1 MANPHPEPHPENLKN
16 FKKGDKRTVESARKG
31 QKKSVEVQAQKR
43 TMRDWAILIGNLPMH
58 DGKLTDPKTAAQLA
72 KDSPDKPN
80 MTMEGAVIVAMYNKA
95 AKGDTKA
102 AMFLAKLKEQMA
114 DEVKLTVDP
123 LSELSADEL
132 IKLYESTRPKGK
144 Q

>member
-1 MANPHPEPHPENLKN
+1 MANPNPKLHPENLKPI
-16 FKKGDKRTVESARKG
+16 KKGDPTAKDKQRLG
-31 QKKSVEVQAQKR
+31 GKKSQQVQAQKR
-43 TMRDWAILIGNLPMH
+43 TMREWAILFGNLPMR
-58 DGKLTDPKTAAQLA
+58 DGKISDPKTASEV
-72 KDSPDKPN
+72 KDSN
-80 MTMEGAVIVAMYNKA
+80 LTMDGAIIAAMYSKA

-132 IKLYESTRPKGK
+132 IKLYETTRPKK
-144 Q
+144 A

>member
-43 TMRDWAILIGNLPMH
+43 SMREWAVYFGNLPLRE
-58 DGKLTDPKTAAQLA
+58 GVIGTPKTASEV
-72 KDSPDKPN
+72 KDTN
-80 MTMEGAVIVAMYNKA
+80 MTLEAAVIAAMYSKA

-132 IKLYESTRPKGK
+132 IKLYESTKPKDK
-144 Q
+144 K

>member
-1 MANPHPEPHPENLKN
+1 MANPNPKLHPENLKPC
-16 FKKGDKRTVESARKG
+16 KKGDPANKDKGRIGGKRS
-31 QKKSVEVQAQKR
+31 QEVQAQKR
-43 TMRDWAILIGNLPMH
+43 TMREWAILFGNLPMR
-58 DGKLTDPKTAAQLA
+58 DGKITDPKTASEV
-72 KDSPDKPN
+72 KDSN
-80 MTMEGAVIVAMYNKA
+80 LTMDGAIIAAMYSKA

-123 LSELSADEL
+123 LSKLSADEL
-132 IKLYESTRPKGK
+132 IKLYETTRPKK

>member
-43 TMRDWAILIGNLPMH
+43 TMREWAILFGNLPMR
-58 DGKLTDPKTAAQLA
+58 DGKITDPKTASEV
-72 KDSPDKPN
+72 KDSN
-80 MTMEGAVIVAMYNKA
+80 LTMDGAIIAAMYSKA

-132 IKLYESTRPKGK
+132 IKLYESTKPKDK
-144 Q
+144 K

>member
-1 MANPHPEPHPENLKN
+1 MANPHPEPHPENLIPLKKN
-16 FKKGDKRTVESARKG
+16 DPKSKEIQRKG
-31 QKKSVEVQAQKR
+31 GKKAGEVHAQKR
-43 TMRDWAILIGNLPMH
+43 TMREWAVLIGNLPMK
-58 DGKLTDPKTAAQLA
+58 DGKLTDPKTASEV
-72 KDSPDKPN
+72 KDSN
-80 MTMEGAVIVAMYNKA
+80 LTMDGAIIAAMYSKA

-123 LSELSADEL
+123 ISELSADEL
-132 IKLYESTRPKGK
+132 IKLYETTRPKK

>member
-16 FKKGDKRTVESARKG
+16 FKKGDPRNAESGRKG
-31 QKKSVEVQAQKR
+31 AKRSNEVQAQKR
-43 TMRDWAILIGNLPMH
+43 TMREWAILFGNLPMR
-58 DGKLTDPKTAAQLA
+58 DGKISDPKTASDV
-72 KDSPDKPN
+72 KDSN
-80 MTMEGAVIVAMYNKA
+80 LTMDGAIIAAMYSKA

-132 IKLYESTRPKGK
+132 IKLYETTRPKK
-144 Q
+144 A

>member
-1 MANPHPEPHPENLKN
+1 MANPNPKLHPENLKPC
-16 FKKGDKRTVESARKG
+16 KKGDPANKEKG
-31 QKKSVEVQAQKR
+31 RLGGKKSQQVQAQKR
-43 TMRDWAILIGNLPMH
+43 TMREWAVLFGNLPMR
-58 DGKLTDPKTAAQLA
+58 DGKISDPKTASEV
-72 KDSPDKPN
+72 KDSN
-80 MTMEGAVIVAMYNKA
+80 LTMDGAIIAAMYSKA

-132 IKLYESTRPKGK
+132 IKLYETTRPKK
-144 Q
+144 A

>member
-1 MANPHPEPHPENLKN
+1 MANPHPEPHPENLK
-16 FKKGDKRTVESARKG
+16 KIRKGDKSALETQRKG
-31 QKKSVEVQAQKR
+31 AKRSNEVQAQKR
-43 TMRDWAILIGNLPMH
+43 SMREWAILIGNLPMR
-58 DGKLTDPKTAAQLA
+58 DGKLTDPKTASELA
-72 KDSPDKPN
+72 KNSPVKPN

-95 AKGDTKA
+95 AQGDTKA

-132 IKLYESTRPKGK
+132 IKLYETTRPKK

>member
-1 MANPHPEPHPENLKN
+1 MANPNPKLHPENLKPI
-16 FKKGDKRTVESARKG
+16 KKGDPTAKDKQRLG
-31 QKKSVEVQAQKR
+31 GKKSQQVQAQKR
-43 TMRDWAILIGNLPMH
+43 TMREWAVLFGNLPMR
-58 DGKLTDPKTAAQLA
+58 DGKISDPKTASEV
-72 KDSPDKPN
+72 KDSN
-80 MTMEGAVIVAMYNKA
+80 LTMDGAIIAAMYSKA

-132 IKLYESTRPKGK
+132 IKLYETTRPKK

>member
-1 MANPHPEPHPENLKN
+1 MANPHPEPHPENLKKL
-16 FKKGDKRTVESARKG
+16 KKNDPASTVKQRNGGRKS
-31 QKKSVEVQAQKR
+31 QEVQAQKR
-43 TMRDWAILIGNLPMH
+43 SMREWAVIFGQLPLK
-58 DGKLTDPKTAAQLA
+58 DGKLSDPKTASEV
-72 KDSPDKPN
+72 KDSN
-80 MTMEGAVIVAMYNKA
+80 LTMDGAIIAAMYSKA

-123 LSELSADEL
+123 LSELSANEL
-132 IKLYESTRPKGK
+132 IKLYETTRPKK

>member
-1 MANPHPEPHPENLKN
+1 MANPHPEPHPENLKKL
-16 FKKGDKRTVESARKG
+16 KKNDPASTVKQRNGGRKS
-31 QKKSVEVQAQKR
+31 QEVQAQKR
-43 TMRDWAILIGNLPMH
+43 TMREWAVLFGNLPMR
-58 DGKLTDPKTAAQLA
+58 DGKISDPKTASEV
-72 KDSPDKPN
+72 KDSN
-80 MTMEGAVIVAMYNKA
+80 LTMDGAIIAAMYSKA

-132 IKLYESTRPKGK
+132 IKLYETTRPKK
-144 Q
+144 A

>member
-1 MANPHPEPHPENLKN
+1 MANPNPKLHPENLKPC
-16 FKKGDKRTVESARKG
+16 KKGDPANKDKG
-31 QKKSVEVQAQKR
+31 RLGGKKSQQVQAQKR
-43 TMRDWAILIGNLPMH
+43 TMREWAILFGNLPMR
-58 DGKLTDPKTAAQLA
+58 DGKITDPKTASEV
-72 KDSPDKPN
+72 KDSN
-80 MTMEGAVIVAMYNKA
+80 LTMDGAIIAAMYSKA

-132 IKLYESTRPKGK
+132 IKLYESTKPKDK
-144 Q
+144 K

>member
-1 MANPHPEPHPENLKN
+1 MANPNPKLHPENLKPI
-16 FKKGDKRTVESARKG
+16 KKGDPTAKDKQRLG
-31 QKKSVEVQAQKR
+31 GKKSQQVQAQKR
-43 TMRDWAILIGNLPMH
+43 TMREWAVLFGNLPMR
-58 DGKLTDPKTAAQLA
+58 DGKISDPKTASEV
-72 KDSPDKPN
+72 KDSN
-80 MTMEGAVIVAMYNKA
+80 LTMDGAIIAAMYSKA

-132 IKLYESTRPKGK
+132 IKLYETTRPKK
-144 Q
+144 S

>member
-43 TMRDWAILIGNLPMH
+43 SMREWAVIFGQLPLK
-58 DGKLTDPKTAAQLA
+58 DGKLSDPKNASEI
-72 KDSPDKPN
+72 KDSNLTMDAAIIAN
-80 MTMEGAVIVAMYNKA
+80 MYAKA
-95 AKGDTKA
+95 SKGDVRA
-102 AMFLAKLKEQMA
+102 AEFLAKLKAQMA
-114 DEVKLTVDP
+114 DQVEIKVDP

-132 IKLYESTRPKGK
+132 IKLYESTRPKK
-144 Q
+144 A

>member
-1 MANPHPEPHPENLKN
+1 MANSNPKLHPENLKPI
-16 FKKGDKRTVESARKG
+16 KKGDPTAKDKQRLG
-31 QKKSVEVQAQKR
+31 GKKSQQVQAQKR
-43 TMRDWAILIGNLPMH
+43 TMREWAILFGNLPMR
-58 DGKLTDPKTAAQLA
+58 DGKITDPKTASEV
-72 KDSPDKPN
+72 KDSN
-80 MTMEGAVIVAMYNKA
+80 LTMDGAIIAAMYSKA

-132 IKLYESTRPKGK
+132 IKLYETTRPKK